1 MDFKCN
7 KCGSNDYIT
16 EKHGN
21 NTGLYCADCG
31 KWHKWLN
38 KDEVR
43 IYSQE
48 YKEKKEKKEERI
60 FNAITN
66 AITHDHFFTILIE
79 CTIVEEINENGNI
92 SKRTRTI
99 SQYNS
104 FAAVPEGSNVTLTA
118 RLYDYNKEIFIDD
131 LGHCEFGKIIWRKRC
146 SNGSMEDVHI
156 GKTITFTSQNNQ
168 YYTANLII
176 DPGMIKKIESSR
188 QLYATLINQLKDF
201 TDYLDKIIDR
211 ELMKEPL
218 SEGDS
223 IRKCA
228 YCTALERDKNA
239 LLNIIDGK
247 DWRSRE

>member
-66 AITHDHFFTILIE
+66 AITHDNFFTILIE
-79 CTIVEEINENGNI
+79 CTIVE
-92 SKRTRTI
+92 
-99 SQYNS
+99 
-104 FAAVPEGSNVTLTA
+104 
-118 RLYDYNKEIFIDD
+118 
-131 LGHCEFGKIIWRKRC
+131 
-146 SNGSMEDVHI
+146 
-156 GKTITFTSQNNQ
+156 
-168 YYTANLII
+168 
-176 DPGMIKKIESSR
+176 
-188 QLYATLINQLKDF
+188 
-201 TDYLDKIIDR
+201 
-211 ELMKEPL
+211 
-218 SEGDS
+218 
-223 IRKCA
+223 
-228 YCTALERDKNA
+228 
-239 LLNIIDGK
+239 
-247 DWRSRE
+247 